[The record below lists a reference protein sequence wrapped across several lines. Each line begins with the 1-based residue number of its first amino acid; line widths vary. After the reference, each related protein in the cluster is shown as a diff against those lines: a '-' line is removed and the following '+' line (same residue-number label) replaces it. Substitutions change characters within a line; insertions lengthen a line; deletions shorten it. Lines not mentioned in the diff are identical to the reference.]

1 MNTRRMKEKVIRNPD
16 EMVLLRDKAKEI
28 GETTKFSASE
38 AAKALDH
45 MDIAGWK
52 TEDMLGG
59 IEGVMNLAAAF
70 GEDFGTVANSL
81 AEVLTAFEDTERN
94 KNNIN

>member
-1 MNTRRMKEKVIRNPD
+1 MKEKVIRNPD

-28 GETTKFSASE
+28 GEITKFSASE
-38 AAKALDH
+38 AAKAFDY

-59 IEGVMNLAAAF
+59 IEAVMNLAAAF
-70 GEDFGTVANSL
+70 GEDFGKAANCVTD
-81 AEVLTAFEDTERN
+81 ALTAFEDTGRS